1 MAGNVRP
8 HPVRIPRVT
17 FEEARAEFPV
27 LERTAYLNAGSCGP
41 LARGTVSAIEAELEQ
56 DLERGR
62 GGAPFVE
69 RILELRQGLR
79 ERLAEVVSAEPEQ
92 IALTSSTTDGCN
104 IVLAGLGL
112 TGEDEAIT
120 TTDEHF
126 GLIGPLHASGARVVV
141 VPPDPER
148 IAAAVTSRTKL
159 VALSQV
165 LWTTGRVLPVR
176 ELRETMGLPILVDG
190 AQSVG
195 AVPVEAAGLD
205 FLTISGQKWLCG
217 PDPTGALVV
226 ADPERLP
233 VMRPGYSSQQAH
245 EPDGSFT
252 PWPGARRFEPG
263 WLSAGSLAGLLAALE
278 LRPAWRFGRARE
290 TAERLRALLSAA
302 GEDVVVPEQR
312 ATLVAWRPA
321 DEQPADVVARLLEA
335 GVVVRELPGTG
346 LVRASVGWWTS
357 EDDLDRL
364 LAGLR
369 ASQLR

>member
-1 MAGNVRP
+1 MGGNVRP
-8 HPVRIPRVT
+8 HPGRIPRVT

-41 LARGTVSAIEAELEQ
+41 LARRTVAAMESELDR

-62 GGAPFVE
+62 GGAVFIE
-69 RILELRQGLR
+69 HILGLRQALR
-79 ERLAEVVSAEPEQ
+79 AELAELVSAEAEL
-92 IALTSSTTDGCN
+92 IALTGSTTDGCN
-104 IVLAGLGL
+104 IVVAGLGL
-112 TGEDEAIT
+112 TSGDEVVT
-120 TTDEHF
+120 TSDEHF

-148 IAAAVTSRTKL
+148 IVAAVTARTKL

-165 LWTTGRVLPVR
+165 LWTTGQVLPVR
-176 ELRETMGLPILVDG
+176 DLRETTGLPILVDG

-195 AVPVEAAGLD
+195 AIPVEAAGLD

-217 PDPTGALVV
+217 PDPTGGLVV

-233 VMRPGYSSQQAH
+233 VTRPSYFSRQAN

-252 PWPGARRFEPG
+252 PWPGARRFEPN
-263 WLSAGSLAGLLAALE
+263 WLSTGSLAGLLVALE
-278 LRPAWRFGRARE
+278 LRPSWRFERAAE
-290 TAERLRALLSAA
+290 MAERCRALLGDA
-302 GEDVVVPEQR
+302 GEEVLVPEER
-312 ATLVAWRPA
+312 ATLVSWRPGREEPAEVVMRLA
-321 DEQPADVVARLLEA
+321 DA

-357 EDDLDRL
+357 DDDLDRL
-364 LAGLR
+364 VAAL
-369 ASQLR
+369 